1 MPCHSEKT
9 EVVIFCN
16 ENFYILEEA
25 EINGN
30 SITINTSNQHILKSD
45 DISLE
50 KMTFD
55 TVVKK

>member
-1 MPCHSEKT
+1 MPCHPEKN

>member
-1 MPCHSEKT
+1 MPCHPEKT

-30 SITINTSNQHILKSD
+30 SITINTSNQHI
-45 DISLE
+45 
-50 KMTFD
+50 
-55 TVVKK
+55 